1 MFIPV
6 RNKYSLY
13 KKIKIKNNLR
23 IKNIIQFYV
32 YFRAYC
38 LSLFLQ
44 NCTNKIY
51 KCVQYLVILDTIHI
65 IVSQLDVFMEF
76 AFK

>member
-1 MFIPV
+1 MENAYKKIKRKLYHQILKRHMFIPV

-51 KCVQYLVILDTIHI
+51 KCV
-65 IVSQLDVFMEF
+65 
-76 AFK
+76 